1 MYTLDANIFVRDLD
15 TREPQHAECHALL
28 DELQAQALPIV
39 VPVLVLAEVAGTVS
53 RTRRDPMAGRL
64 GADLLRGIGNLSL
77 IPIDNS
83 LAQEAAELAADYAL
97 RGADA
102 VYVAV
107 ARRHGCTL
115 VSLDREQH
123 ERARAVVTT
132 RTPAEALNELQPPPA
147 SDREPT

>member
-53 RTRRDPMAGRL
+53 RTRHDPMAGRL
-64 GADLLRGIGNLSL
+64 AADLLRGIGNLTL
-77 IPIDNS
+77 IPIDDS

-102 VYVAV
+102 TYVAV
-107 ARRHGCTL
+107 ARRHNCTL
-115 VSLDREQH
+115 VSLDREQR
-123 ERARAVVTT
+123 ERSAAIVTT
-132 RTPAEALNELQPPPA
+132 RTPAEALAELQPPRAA
-147 SDREPT
+147 S